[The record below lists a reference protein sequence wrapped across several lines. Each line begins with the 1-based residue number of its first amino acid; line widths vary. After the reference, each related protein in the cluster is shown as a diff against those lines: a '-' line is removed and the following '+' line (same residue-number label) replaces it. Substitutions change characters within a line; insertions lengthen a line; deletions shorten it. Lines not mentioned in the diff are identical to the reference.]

1 MAPQARKDG
10 EETRRRLLE
19 AACQV
24 FGEKG
29 YRDATNAEV
38 CEKAGANIAAINYHF
53 GSKQALL
60 EAILD
65 RFFVN
70 LYSVAEEILTGEDPP
85 ELKLRLYFRS
95 VISVFRKHPDLVRI
109 AITELPYDMPGIV
122 QFKADRVTRMLGLVA
137 AHVLPALPEEVR
149 KRIRLEVIGP
159 AIVGMLT
166 FHFLMRPVI
175 QNAFQINFDSSFY
188 ENYADELADVF
199 MHGVFR
205 EVQP

>member
-1 MAPQARKDG
+1 MTKKEEQSAKERLMQAAI
-10 EETRRRLLE
+10 RLF
-19 AACQV
+19 AK
-24 FGEKG
+24 KG
-29 YRDATNAEV
+29 YSATGLREIV
-38 CEKAGANIAAINYHF
+38 REAGVSVAMVNYHF

-65 RFFVN
+65 RFFLN